1 MLKGTAPLDRSVAG
15 SYLEGY
21 ERRSCL
27 KRLHVAG

>member
-1 MLKGTAPLDRSVAG
+1 MLKGTAPLDRRIAG